1 MEKVAKL
8 KRSWNFALVLQ
19 IVQKIPEDYCSCLH
33 LSIVDLTSLV
43 TWWVVV
49 QKIIQ
54 KCTLSHVNTHDVTDL
69 VKHGMAKN
77 TKTLYNWCLKWLI
90 LRSYQF
96 AVEVAFIK
104 NISTDIPK
112 NLSLGST
119 TSYPMGISKI
129 ISLHLLIKQSLLFPF
144 HINISDFLK
153 NSSDVPFLSS
163 TAKVEIKHACHIFIW
178 FW

>member
-1 MEKVAKL
+1 MENVAKL
-8 KRSWNFALVLQ
+8 KRSWNFALFLQ
-19 IVQKIPEDYCSCLH
+19 IVQKIPEDYCPCLH

-119 TSYPMGISKI
+119 TSYGDFKNYFSSFANKTKLI
-129 ISLHLLIKQSLLFPF
+129 ISFSH
-144 HINISDFLK
+144 
-153 NSSDVPFLSS
+153 
-163 TAKVEIKHACHIFIW
+163 KHFW
-178 FW
+178 FS